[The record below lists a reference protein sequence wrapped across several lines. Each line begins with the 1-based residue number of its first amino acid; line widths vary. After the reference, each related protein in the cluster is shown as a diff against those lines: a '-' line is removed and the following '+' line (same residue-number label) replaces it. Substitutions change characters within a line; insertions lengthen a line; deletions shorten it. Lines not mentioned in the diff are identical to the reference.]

1 MSRWTWTSSRWK
13 QTCNMSCQDVGVTQC
28 VEAETG
34 SESAWRI
41 STEYFN
47 WPVINWRVSFRVVW
61 RVKFHVKN
69 SVRVREPLWLKLSNR
84 VAVKFCL
91 PQVYNNTTIILSLF
105 IQSEG
110 LELTRDRTRA
120 AEGRMA
126 RSRVWEVATKM
137 ASGEGQ
143 GLDFSLWWRILDN
156 IDILRNDMA
165 LELKLHSPAGAESI
179 VYTWPLQKS
188 VSFIGGAEILN
199 TRLLVR
205 SVLFCLSCLPET
217 LSDCSTFRTAE
228 MRRQKLWK
236 PSGNS
241 WQQSYF
247 RVCVRTWRTVASS
260 LFNKLYKQVAGI
272 HTNNRIFLLHFC
284 LRWVCADFPELKL
297 AVENYVLREF
307 DPSR

>member
-1 MSRWTWTSSRWK
+1 M
-13 QTCNMSCQDVGVTQC
+13 
-28 VEAETG
+28 
-34 SESAWRI
+34 
-41 STEYFN
+41 
-47 WPVINWRVSFRVVW
+47 
-61 RVKFHVKN
+61 H
-69 SVRVREPLWLKLSNR
+69 
-84 VAVKFCL
+84 
-91 PQVYNNTTIILSLF
+91 NNTTIILSLF

-156 IDILRNDMA
+156 IDILQNDMA

-188 VSFIGGAEILN
+188 VSLS
-199 TRLLVR
+199 LV
-205 SVLFCLSCLPET
+205 LKFCLRDFALGQFCLLCLPET
-217 LSDCSTFRTAE
+217 FPDCLTSRTAE

-236 PSGNS
+236 PSGNL

-247 RVCVRTWRTVASS
+247 LSCVMTWRTIASS
-260 LFNKLYKQVAGI
+260 IFNKLYKQVAGI
-272 HTNNRIFLLHFC
+272 HTNNRIFLLHCC